1 MPFPMKNNGMLLVK
15 GVPAEICGDCGE
27 PYLAGPTVDRVR
39 EILRSFEKLA
49 TEVSVVSYR
58 AA

>member
-1 MPFPMKNNGMLLVK
+1 MENSGMLLVK

-27 PYLAGPTVDRVR
+27 PYLVGGTVDRVR

>member
-1 MPFPMKNNGMLLVK
+1 MPFPMESGMLLVK

-27 PYLAGPTVDRVR
+27 PYLVGHTVDRIK
-39 EILRSFEKLA
+39 EILKSFEKLA
-49 TEVSVVSYR
+49 TEVSIVSYR